1 MKNLEDVL
9 GSWPGYQHVYP
20 VRVQML
26 DQCLYS
32 NIEQDI
38 MLLQSR
44 VNACCMATA
53 KFLDDLHKT
62 NVDISENLIN
72 NAEDVENTAFQV

>member
-1 MKNLEDVL
+1 MTVQVAPAVSGRATGVMNNLEDVH

-26 DQCLYS
+26 MQ
-32 NIEQDI
+32 
-38 MLLQSR
+38 LQSR

-53 KFLDDLHKT
+53 KFLNDRHKT
-62 NVDISENLIN
+62 NVDISEN
-72 NAEDVENTAFQV
+72 